1 MYNQTKIA
9 VLIPAYNE
17 EKTIGSVIK
26 AIPRDIA
33 DDVKVIVIDDGS
45 TDNTVTVAKESGA
58 DKVVSH
64 NVNRG
69 VGVAF
74 QTGIEAA
81 LKTNADI
88 FVNID
93 ADGQFNPEDIAKL
106 VEPIIQDKAD
116 MVTCTRFLVKE
127 WIPDMPRIKR
137 FGNSI
142 FTHFINFLTGQKFTD
157 TQCGFRA
164 YSREAALRMILM
176 GKFTY
181 TQEVF
186 LELIEKGMRIKEVP
200 CKVRGVR
207 EHGKSK
213 VVKNPVSYGL
223 NSLLIILKAF
233 RDYHPL
239 RFFGI
244 IGASVFLVGFV
255 MGLFLLAHFKPYPIG
270 WITPNLS
277 LVTIVV
283 GLLLFV
289 LALIADM
296 NERQRKVEEE
306 ILYMLKKSSYKGK

>member
-1 MYNQTKIA
+1 MYNQTKIT

-17 EKTIGSVIK
+17 EKTIGQVIN

-33 DDVKVIVIDDGS
+33 GNVEVIVINDGS

-58 DKVVSH
+58 DRVVSH

-74 QTGIEAA
+74 QTGIEIA

-88 FVNID
+88 IVNID
-93 ADGQFNPEDIAKL
+93 ADGQFNPEDIPKL
-106 VEPIIQDKAD
+106 VEPIIQDEAD
-116 MVTCTRFLVKE
+116 MATCTRFLVKE
-127 WIPDMPRIKR
+127 WIPEMPRVKK
-137 FGNSI
+137 FGNSM

-164 YSREAALRMILM
+164 YSREAALRMNLM
-176 GKFTY
+176 GDFTY

-186 LELIEKGMRIKEVP
+186 LEVVEKGMRIKEIP
-200 CKVRGVR
+200 CRVRGVR
-207 EHGKSK
+207 EYGKSK

-223 NSLLIILKAF
+223 NSLLIILRAF

-239 RFFGI
+239 RFFGS
-244 IGASVFLVGFV
+244 IGAAVFLVGFV
-255 MGLFLLAHFKPYPIG
+255 MGLFLLAHFKPYPIE
-270 WITPNLS
+270 WLITPNLS
-277 LVTIVV
+277 LVTTVV
-283 GLLLFV
+283 GLLLLV

-296 NERQRKVEEE
+296 NDRQRKIEEE
-306 ILYMLKKSSYKGK
+306 MLYRLKKFEKK